1 MGTPREGEAQ
11 RGWVTAPG
19 RLPAGSID
27 EPARGSSVERG
38 QVLASGWALGSAGPL
53 DSLLVVVD
61 DRAATPTRPAFSPLE
76 VATRYSDVPRSGH
89 GGWDAIVDLR
99 GVEGPTA
106 TLALVGR
113 TANGTLVELDAV
125 QVRVDPYAHDVAR
138 RAVFTI
144 VQNEPTFLPL
154 WVRYYSRHFDPA
166 DIYVLDHGTT
176 DGSTEGLGGC
186 HVIEAHRDRSF
197 DHAWLKGTVEDFQA
211 FLLRSYDA
219 VLFAEADEFVVPDPD
234 RYRNLAA
241 YIDALEAPAA
251 CCTGYNVVHYPDEEP
266 PLRFGELILR
276 QRRWWHPS
284 RRWYSK
290 RLLARAPLSWSYGFH
305 DELIAPFVRPD
316 PALFLV
322 HLHRVDYDYCL
333 ARHRSVTERRW
344 YAEDRRRDLGRHYRV
359 VDPVEF
365 RDWFFAGYDLEGTE
379 REPIPERIRAIF

>member
-1 MGTPREGEAQ
+1 VTAREG
-11 RGWVTAPG
+11 
-19 RLPAGSID
+19 LPAGSID
-27 EPARGSSVERG
+27 EPAGGSTVERG
-38 QVLASGWALGSAGPL
+38 QVLASGWALDSAGPL
-53 DSLLVVVD
+53 DSLLLVVD
-61 DRAATPTRPAFSPLE
+61 DRAATQTRAAFSPLE

-106 TLALVGR
+106 RLTLVGR
-113 TANGTLVELDAV
+113 TADGTLIELDAV
-125 QVRVDPYAHDVAR
+125 QVGVEPYAHPVGR

-176 DGSTEGLGGC
+176 DGSTDGLEGC
-186 HVIEAHRDRSF
+186 QVVEVHRDRSF

-234 RYRNLAA
+234 RYRDLAA
-241 YIDALEAPAA
+241 YIEALEAPAA
-251 CCTGYNVVHYPDEEP
+251 CCTGYNVVHYPDEEG
-266 PLRFGELILR
+266 PLRFGEPILR
-276 QRRWWHPS
+276 QRRWWHPA

-290 RLLARAPLSWSYGFH
+290 RLLARAPLSWHYGFH
-305 DELIAPFVRPD
+305 DELSAPFVQPD
-316 PALFLV
+316 PALYLI
-322 HLHRVDYDYCL
+322 HLHRVDFDYCL

-344 YAEDRRRDLGRHYRV
+344 YEEDRRRDLGRHYRV
-359 VDPVEF
+359 VDPEEF
-365 RDWFFAGYDLEGTE
+365 RDWFFGGYDLEGTE
-379 REPIPERIRAIF
+379 REPIPERIRAMF